1 MGQQRYIMSA
11 ILLLL
16 YILLFIGVFIKIPD
30 WTSHEPAAVTAEPWV
45 KARQMPTNE
54 QQGKLLYLNNCMA
67 CHLGFNIDDGALLT
81 MSGLGQRWPN
91 RSELVAFIRNSNDE
105 ELKDNTRV
113 NEIRQAR
120 SKLPN
125 SYHEFQRLTDAQV
138 QTILEYIFWEVGDEK
153 H

>member
-16 YILLFIGVFIKIPD
+16 FILLFIGVFIKIPN
-30 WTSHEPAAVTAEPWV
+30 WTSHEPDAVTADGV
-45 KARQMPTNE
+45 KARQMSTNE
-54 QQGKLLYLNNCMA
+54 QQGKLLYLNNCLA
-67 CHLGFNIDDGALLT
+67 CHLGFNVNDGALLT

-91 RSELVAFIRNSNDE
+91 KSELVAFIRNSDDE
-105 ELKDNTRV
+105 ELKDNSRA

-125 SYHEFQRLTDAQV
+125 SYHEFQKLTDAQV

-153 H
+153 Y